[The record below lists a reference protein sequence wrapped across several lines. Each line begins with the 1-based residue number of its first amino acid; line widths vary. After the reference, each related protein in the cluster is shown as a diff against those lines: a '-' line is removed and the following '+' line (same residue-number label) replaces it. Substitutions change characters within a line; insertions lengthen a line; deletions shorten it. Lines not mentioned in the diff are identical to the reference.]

1 MGRHLTRV
9 VASALML
16 LATGV
21 VGAAAQTP
29 MPPFPAAATKVAS
42 GTWNGAVWTLFAG
55 EFISATSFSH
65 CINVVV
71 GPNSAHKGGGGC
83 SGGGLRKAGELLPTS
98 PPAPGFSYGMTYG
111 GSSDCPTFFVFEGLI
126 VANARQVAITLSTGK
141 TVTTPT
147 IASPPGLAQSL
158 RFWATHIPCGTNPT
172 GMVGRDAAGRVIARM
187 DSRLLPHT
195 PTG

>member
-1 MGRHLTRV
+1 MRCRLGTDVLGYRSGRCSCANADATVSGCDDEGRLWHLERV
-9 VASALML
+9 
-16 LATGV
+16 T
-21 VGAAAQTP
+21 
-29 MPPFPAAATKVAS
+29 
-42 GTWNGAVWTLFAG
+42 WTLFAG
-55 EFISATSFSH
+55 EFVSAKSFSH
-65 CINVVV
+65 CFNVVV
-71 GPNSAHKGGGGC
+71 GPNPAHRGGGGAC
-83 SGGGLRKAGELLPTS
+83 GGGGLRRAGELLPTS

-147 IASPPGLAQSL
+147 IPSPRGLAQSL

-172 GMVGRDAAGRVIARM
+172 GMVGRDATGRVVARM